1 MPALAEVQRLLWRL
15 ITAPEGVAPALA
27 ADGDGPAL
35 RAALQRAVRGDA
47 RLDEAAHVDIYANMY
62 FYRLLDVIK
71 DDYPAIVAVVGDG
84 AFHNLITDYVLA
96 YPPTH
101 FSLRYAGARL
111 PAFAAAHALGQT
123 VPYLADLAAFEWALT
138 EAFDAPDAPPLAAPD
153 LAAIAPEQWASLCLR
168 PHVSVRLLRSGWP
181 VHRLRALVDRGDP
194 VQDLPADPL
203 ALAVWRPQL
212 GVSFRT
218 LSEPEWW
225 MLTALRDGVT
235 FGDACALVEERLGG
249 SEASAAIAA
258 ALAGWVS
265 EGLLARL
272 EPVPA

>member
-1 MPALAEVQRLLWRL
+1 M
-15 ITAPEGVAPALA
+15 
-27 ADGDGPAL
+27 
-35 RAALQRAVRGDA
+35 
-47 RLDEAAHVDIYANMY
+47 
-62 FYRLLDVIK
+62 
-71 DDYPAIVAVVGDG
+71 
-84 AFHNLITDYVLA
+84 
-96 YPPTH
+96 
-101 FSLRYAGARL
+101 
-111 PAFAAAHALGQT
+111 
-123 VPYLADLAAFEWALT
+123 
-138 EAFDAPDAPPLAAPD
+138 
-153 LAAIAPEQWASLCLR
+153 
-168 PHVSVRLLRSGWP
+168 
-181 VHRLRALVDRGDP
+181 RALVDRGDP